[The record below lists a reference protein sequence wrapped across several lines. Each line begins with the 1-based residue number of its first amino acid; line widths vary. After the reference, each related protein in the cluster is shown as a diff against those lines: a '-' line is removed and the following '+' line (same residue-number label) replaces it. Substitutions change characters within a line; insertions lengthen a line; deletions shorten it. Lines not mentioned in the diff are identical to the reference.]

1 MGLAFFISATLSCIV
16 TNYSFFAYTSV
27 SINQK
32 IMAKNKK
39 EGKSSKKKSRVH
51 KDLEGFEI
59 KVNEHGE
66 IKSNYSIDRIN
77 EFLNKNVDDKKL
89 LKRDAAEKA
98 KRAEEEEYHVEEGE
112 EVEETDEDFVRG
124 TSSVSDDDDKDLP
137 KVRRKKGD
145 DDDEEVD

>member
-1 MGLAFFISATLSCIV
+1 
-16 TNYSFFAYTSV
+16 
-27 SINQK
+27 
-32 IMAKNKK
+32 MARNKK
-39 EGKSSKKKSRVH
+39 PDKSKKKSKVH

-66 IKSNYSIDRIN
+66 IISNYSIDKIN

-98 KRAEEEEYHVEEGE
+98 KREEDDEYHVEEGE

-124 TSSVSDDDDKDLP
+124 TNAVTDAEDDLP
-137 KVRRKKGD
+137 KLRKKKGSTAD
-145 DDDEEVD
+145 DEDDEEE